1 MQFVIISIYIV
12 LIIVVSIISSKR
24 TNSLNDF
31 FLAGRNLGGWMAAFA
46 YGATYFSSVIF
57 IGYAGRL
64 GFTHGVSVSLIG
76 IGNAL
81 LGSWLAWKLLA
92 RPTRKITHRLKAST
106 MPDFFQKR
114 YQSKPLKILTA
125 LLIFIFLVPYCA
137 SVYQGCLLYTSRCV

>member
-24 TNSLNDF
+24 TNTLNDF

-81 LGSWLAWKLLA
+81 LGSWLACTAHQEDHSPVKSLYYA
-92 RPTRKITHRLKAST
+92 RL
-106 MPDFFQKR
+106 F
-114 YQSKPLKILTA
+114 SKEISK
-125 LLIFIFLVPYCA
+125 
-137 SVYQGCLLYTSRCV
+137 

>member
-24 TNSLNDF
+24 TYSLNDF

-106 MPDFFQKR
+106 FFKR
-114 YQSKPLKILTA
+114 DIKVSRSK
-125 LLIFIFLVPYCA
+125 Y
-137 SVYQGCLLYTSRCV
+137 SRRCSSLSFWCPTVHRCTRA